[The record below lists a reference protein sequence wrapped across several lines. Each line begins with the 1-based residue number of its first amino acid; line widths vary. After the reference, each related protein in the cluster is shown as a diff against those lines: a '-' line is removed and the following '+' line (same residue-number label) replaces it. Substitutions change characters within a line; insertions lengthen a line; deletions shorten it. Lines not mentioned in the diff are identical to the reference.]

1 MRAWRRTSWI
11 AFPASAACAVV
22 MALQLSGCGPSSQP
36 TAQDRQ
42 DKALKDP
49 FGYSPDLKN
58 SDMTVSGH
66 SDFDK
71 QELKRDVDHVINP

>member
-1 MRAWRRTSWI
+1 M
-11 AFPASAACAVV
+11 V
-22 MALQLSGCGPSSQP
+22 LSIGFAGCGPSTQP
-36 TAQDRQ
+36 TAADRQ

-66 SDFDK
+66 SDLDK
-71 QELKRDVDHVINP
+71 QELKRDLDHVINP